1 MLFYSTNSRPCKRK
15 WICSLANHQWGN
27 VFGSTF
33 PNFLSNTPTSPK
45 IGHRWTYPITKM
57 QTLLELFFMLC
68 LTVIFLGCAYA
79 AVGIITARSRVSA
92 TRYKYHTSIPPP
104 SEKPNESVPF
114 TIIKHGGDPSERV
127 GERLKRAKES
137 NWRKKGFM

>member
-1 MLFYSTNSRPCKRK
+1 
-15 WICSLANHQWGN
+15 
-27 VFGSTF
+27 
-33 PNFLSNTPTSPK
+33 
-45 IGHRWTYPITKM
+45 M

-92 TRYKYHTSIPPP
+92 TRYKYHTPILPP

-114 TIIKHGGDPSERV
+114 TIIRNGADTSERV
-127 GERLKRAKES
+127 GENLRKAKES
-137 NWRKKGFM
+137 NWKKKGFID